1 MRCPHCGKQALISR
15 VTIRW
20 VHVRGSLLPER
31 GFYCTACG
39 TAFEDAAPAPARSDF
54 AFRSVHVN
62 AMSDALRRLQ
72 ESADLV
78 VVRLKSG
85 VREVLY

>member
-1 MRCPHCGKQALISR
+1 MRCPHCGKQAVISH

-20 VHVRGSLLPER
+20 VHVKGSLLPER

-39 TAFEDAAPAPARSDF
+39 TAFEDAPAPPARSDF
-54 AFRSVHVN
+54 AFRSVHVDALN
-62 AMSDALRRLQ
+62 DALRSLQ

-78 VVRLKSG
+78 VVRYKSG